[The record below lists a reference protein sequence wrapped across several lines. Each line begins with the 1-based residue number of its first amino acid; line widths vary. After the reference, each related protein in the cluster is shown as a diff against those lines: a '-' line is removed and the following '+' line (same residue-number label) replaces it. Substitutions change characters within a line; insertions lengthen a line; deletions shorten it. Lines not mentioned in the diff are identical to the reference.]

1 MKIIEIEA
9 FSNGGHRNQEGNFRT
24 VPDGWAVIPEDMVIP
39 ATYPFVNIAVE
50 NGIVTEITAGTVPEP
65 EPEPEAPKTVQDI
78 LAEAYT
84 EGVNSI

>member
-9 FSNGGHRNQEGNFRT
+9 LSNGAHRNQEGDFLT
-24 VPDGWAVIPEDMVIP
+24 APEGWAVIPEDMIIP
-39 ATYPFVNIAVE
+39 VSYPFVNIAVE
-50 NGIVTEITAGTVPEP
+50 NGIVTEMTAGTVPEP

>member
-1 MKIIEIEA
+1 MKIIEIEPL
-9 FSNGGHRNQEGNFRT
+9 SNGGHRNQEGNFRRI
-24 VPDGWAVIPEDMVIP
+24 PEGWAVIPENMVIP
-39 ATYPFVNIAVE
+39 ASYPFVNIAVE
-50 NGIVTEITAGTVPEP
+50 NGTVTEMMAAPVPEP